1 MKRFTTLMVGTALA
15 AALSFG
21 AQTPSNPAPDA
32 SSKSAPVVKKHKRH
46 VKKNAV
52 AAPATNAA
60 PAASTPSAPVKK

>member
-1 MKRFTTLMVGTALA
+1 MKRFTTLMLGTALA

-32 SSKSAPVVKKHKRH
+32 SPKSAPVVKKHKKH

-52 AAPATNAA
+52 VAPASSTSSA
-60 PAASTPSAPVKK
+60 PAKK